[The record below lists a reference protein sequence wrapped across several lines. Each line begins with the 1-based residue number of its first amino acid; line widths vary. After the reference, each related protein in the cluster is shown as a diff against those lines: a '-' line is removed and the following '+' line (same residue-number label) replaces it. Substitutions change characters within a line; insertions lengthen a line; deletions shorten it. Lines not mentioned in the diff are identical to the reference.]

1 MEINV
6 FYHVNK
12 KLISMKII
20 YESKFIHI
28 KVRKERIRN
37 ND

>member
-6 FYHVNK
+6 FYHVKK

-20 YESKFIHI
+20 CESKSIYI
-28 KVRKERIRN
+28 KVRKERIHN